1 MNTLNKSNVYLNLY
15 ALMASHAHM
24 NALDSLPLDSVWAY
38 IGDSGKAHQAGYI
51 DLLGSNGVQIPA
63 RNGTAVDTVV
73 LSEWQI
79 DSILESDSAGW
90 RWEARFQTMGSDAL
104 SDTDFIRINSWM
116 HLVGNNNMDSLLI
129 WH

>member
-1 MNTLNKSNVYLNLY
+1 
-15 ALMASHAHM
+15 MASQAHM

-38 IGDSGKAHQAGYI
+38 IGDSGKAHSAGYI
-51 DLLGSNGVQIPA
+51 NLLGSKGVQIPA

-73 LSEWQI
+73 LNDWQI

-90 RWEARFQTMGSDAL
+90 RWEARFQATGPDAL
-104 SDTDFIRINSWM
+104 RDTDFVRINSWM